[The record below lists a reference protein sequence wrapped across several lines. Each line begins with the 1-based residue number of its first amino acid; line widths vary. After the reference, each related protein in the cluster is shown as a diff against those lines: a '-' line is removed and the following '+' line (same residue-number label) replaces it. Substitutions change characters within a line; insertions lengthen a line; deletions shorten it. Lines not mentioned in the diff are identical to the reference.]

1 MNKHFSWRFTMYCP
15 NCGQQ
20 QPDESKFCS
29 NCDANLQAMKQKACP
44 HCGKQIQNKSAKF
57 CEDCGHQ
64 LDQPIK
70 PNETNKVTSAPEKKR
85 KPIPAWRI
93 VLGCLGL
100 LLLMGSLT
108 STAGITGFLI
118 WLVFIAG
125 PFLTFVI
132 VYNSN
137 INQ

>member
-1 MNKHFSWRFTMYCP
+1 MINCPDCKKEISNEFNFCPYCGKTITLV
-15 NCGQQ
+15 CA
-20 QPDESKFCS
+20 K
-29 NCDANLQAMKQKACP
+29 
-44 HCGKQIQNKSAKF
+44 CGKQIQNKSAKF

-70 PNETNKVTSAPEKKR
+70 PIETNTATSAPEKKR

-93 VLGCLGL
+93 VLCCLGL

-132 VYNSN
+132 VYNST
-137 INQ
+137 I